1 MQAKQ
6 KRGKSPQSTQPFEII
21 GETQTNDNVDISR
34 LRQVEFDQ
42 VDIYD
47 PARFDG
53 LVKLNPINDRPE
65 IDYNLHLEKTI
76 IMHLE
81 LDPESTEPAD
91 QIAIEEPINLKIYK
105 GKDGLK
111 IELSSEADVQLYYRA
126 TYKEENFRQI

>member
-6 KRGKSPQSTQPFEII
+6 KRGKSPQSTQPFEIM
-21 GETQTNDNVDISR
+21 GENQPNENVDFGR

-42 VDIYD
+42 VDIFD
-47 PARFDG
+47 PARFEG

-65 IDYNLHLEKTI
+65 IDYNLHLEKSMV
-76 IMHLE
+76 MHLE
-81 LDPESTEPAD
+81 LDPDSTEPAD
-91 QIAIEEPINLKIYK
+91 QIAIEETVNFKIYK

-111 IELSSEADVQLYYRA
+111 IELSSESDVQFYYRA